1 MIHLFINALAA
12 TAGGGL
18 TYIRNVVPHL
28 AKKEGLRATVLLD
41 ARLGREL
48 QASPNL
54 TFVERNGSSSI
65 ALRFCAEQRAVPDLV
80 KQCGADVLLSAGNFA
95 LLDSPVP
102 QILLSRNSLYTSRDF
117 YRDLRSRNEYR
128 LWFDT
133 QLKSVLARWSIH
145 VADTVVAP
153 SEAFAEELRRW
164 TGEPITAI
172 HHGFDRDAF
181 VRDQS
186 PLGRATQEKLDSARD
201 ALRLLFVSHY
211 NYYRNFETLIRATTL
226 IKQRLGSRQ
235 VVLFLTCRLV
245 AGASPGAYRADS
257 AAALIRELGLSN
269 DVVELGAIPYGLL
282 HNVYQA
288 SDVYVSAAYAESF
301 AHPLVESM
309 SSALPVVASD
319 IPVHREICGAAAVYF
334 QRFSPHELADRV
346 IEIAASPRLAAQ
358 LSNAGVERSTAFSW
372 KCHVDR
378 IVALAESLMSRPD
391 KYLET
396 GVL

>member
-18 TYIRNVVPHL
+18 TYIRNVIPHL
-28 AKKEGLRATVLLD
+28 AGKEGVRATVLLD

-54 TFVERNGSSSI
+54 TFVERNGSSSV
-65 ALRFCAEQRAVPDLV
+65 ALRFCSEQRIIPDLV
-80 KQCGADVLLSAGNFA
+80 RQCGADVLLSAGNFA

-117 YRDLRSRNEYR
+117 YLDLRSRNEYR

-133 QLKSVLARWSIH
+133 QFKSVFARWSIH
-145 VADTVVAP
+145 AADMVVAP
-153 SEAFAEELRRW
+153 SEAFAEELRCW
-164 TGEPITAI
+164 TGKPIMAI

-181 VRDQS
+181 VCDQS
-186 PLGRATQEKLDSARD
+186 ALNRETQEKLDSARD

-211 NYYRNFETLIRATTL
+211 NYYRNFETLIRATPL

-245 AGASPGAYRADS
+245 AGASPGVYRADS

-269 DVVELGAIPYGLL
+269 EVVELGAVPYGLL
-282 HNVYQA
+282 HHVYRS

-319 IPVHREICGAAAVYF
+319 IPVHQEICGAAAVYF
-334 QRFSPHELADRV
+334 HRFSPHELAERV
-346 IEIAASPRLAAQ
+346 IEIALSPQLAAQ
-358 LSNAGVERSTAFSW
+358 LSKAGVERSTAFSW
-372 KCHVDR
+372 KSHVDR

-391 KYLET
+391 
-396 GVL
+396 